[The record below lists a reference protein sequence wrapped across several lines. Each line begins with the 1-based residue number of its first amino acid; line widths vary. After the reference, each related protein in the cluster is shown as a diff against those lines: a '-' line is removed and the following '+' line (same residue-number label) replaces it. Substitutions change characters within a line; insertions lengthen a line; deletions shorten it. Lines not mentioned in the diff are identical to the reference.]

1 MNWRYHD
8 INKTK
13 LFIAKLLYLFG
24 TAHIIKKKFISLIEN
39 KHLKK
44 MKNNDWKERLNIVYS
59 TNPDFNYQT
68 EDEEEIETPEKKN
81 QKLRVSIEK
90 KGRGG
95 KTVTLITGFT
105 GREDDLKELG
115 RTLKTKC
122 GVGGS
127 AKDGEIIIQGDFKQR
142 VIELLKA
149 EGYTQTK

>member
-1 MNWRYHD
+1 M
-8 INKTK
+8 
-13 LFIAKLLYLFG
+13 
-24 TAHIIKKKFISLIEN
+24 
-39 KHLKK
+39 
-44 MKNNDWKERLNIVYS
+44 YS

-81 QKLRVSIEK
+81 QKLRVSLEK